1 MSGPAEKASHRP
13 ERKRS
18 GPPNRPDRET
28 GPEKEARVVE
38 KVRGFCESL
47 CGAEGLELVH
57 VEYLRDRGGR
67 VLRLYIDRPGGVTVD
82 DCAYVS
88 RQLGDWLD
96 VSLDDI
102 GPYSLEVSS
111 PGPERPLG
119 KASDFDRFRGR
130 KARISIS
137 PPRQGRK
144 NFTGFLGGVSN
155 GTVSLETEE
164 GFVEIPLAKIRK
176 ARLVDGE

>member
-1 MSGPAEKASHRP
+1 VENASRRP
-13 ERKRS
+13 EKKHS
-18 GPPNRPDRET
+18 GAPNQPERES
-28 GPEKEARVVE
+28 GPEKEARVLE
-38 KVRGFCESL
+38 RVRGFSESL

-82 DCAYVS
+82 DCAHVS

-111 PGPERPLG
+111 PGPERPVG

-130 KARISIS
+130 KAKISIS

-155 GTVSLETEE
+155 GKVSLETAE
-164 GFVEIPLAKIRK
+164 GVVEISLAEIRK